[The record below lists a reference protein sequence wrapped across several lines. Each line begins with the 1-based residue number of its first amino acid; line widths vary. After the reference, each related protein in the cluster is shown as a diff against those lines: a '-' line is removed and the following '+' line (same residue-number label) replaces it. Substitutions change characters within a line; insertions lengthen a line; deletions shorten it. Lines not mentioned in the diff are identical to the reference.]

1 MDVTK
6 TDQMDTMKTQTL
18 GSAFLVTKHAQSD
31 LDLKLVSELNETEI
45 SHMPSLTPLATKS
58 HE

>member
-1 MDVTK
+1 MDVIK
-6 TDQMDTMKTQTL
+6 TDQMDIMKIQRL
-18 GSAFLVTKHAQSD
+18 GSAFLVTKHVQSD

-45 SHMPSLTPLATKS
+45 SHMPLLTLLVIKS

>member
-6 TDQMDTMKTQTL
+6 TDQMDIMKTKTL
-18 GSAFLVTKHAQSD
+18 GSVFLVIKHAPND

-45 SHMPSLTPLATKS
+45 SHMPSLTLLVTKS